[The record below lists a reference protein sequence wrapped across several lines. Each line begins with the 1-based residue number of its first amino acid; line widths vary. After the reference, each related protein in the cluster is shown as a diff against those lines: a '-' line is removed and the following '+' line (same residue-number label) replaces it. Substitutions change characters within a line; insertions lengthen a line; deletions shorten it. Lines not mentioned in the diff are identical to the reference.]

1 VNKLVAKKAFLLLV
15 LACAMLVT
23 VEPIYAKKKKNT
35 KTTKKE
41 SPYEK
46 IFKGKKDEV
55 KKGVITLHKI
65 EGKILFEFPLTLQNR
80 EMLLGSTVSEIS
92 DNGNALVGQKIKK
105 PLHIKFALRDS
116 VMEMRE
122 VSNFA
127 RRPIF
132 STSKDESIK
141 QAMKKGIGEPVME
154 GFKVM
159 AYNADSTAVVFDMTD
174 FLVSDNKRMAIFDP
188 YGKKTMFGACVRRA
202 TFKKELSYVDQ
213 IKSFDDNISVTS
225 SLSYLQDLLYMG
237 IVAIAYQEPVTVK
250 VNRSFVLLP
259 ETPEMM
265 PRMADPRIGYFTSNK
280 EEIADDYDGVK
291 MNTYANKW
299 NVYPKDVE
307 AYKRGELVEPT
318 QPILFYIDDAFPE
331 EWKKGIH
338 EGVLVWNKAFERI
351 GFKNVMQVK
360 DFPKDDPEFD
370 PANIKYN
377 CINYAPIGIVN
388 AMGPSWIDPRNSQI
402 INASVFVY
410 HDVIQLVND
419 MRFVQTAQVDPRVRT
434 PKLPQDVLD
443 ESLRYIISHEVRALS
458 GIDAQYGI
466 FFCLCNRIVS

>member
-1 VNKLVAKKAFLLLV
+1 MKSIIKIILIVNKLVAKKVFLLLV

-141 QAMKKGIGEPVME
+141 QAMKKGVGEPVME

-174 FLVSDNKRMAIFDP
+174 FLVSDNKRRLFLTLM
-188 YGKKTMFGACVRRA
+188 VRRQCLVLVCA
-202 TFKKELSYVDQ
+202 GQLSKK
-213 IKSFDDNISVTS
+213 S
-225 SLSYLQDLLYMG
+225 SLMS
-237 IVAIAYQEPVTVK
+237 I
-250 VNRSFVLLP
+250 R
-259 ETPEMM
+259 
-265 PRMADPRIGYFTSNK
+265 
-280 EEIADDYDGVK
+280 
-291 MNTYANKW
+291 
-299 NVYPKDVE
+299 
-307 AYKRGELVEPT
+307 
-318 QPILFYIDDAFPE
+318 
-331 EWKKGIH
+331 
-338 EGVLVWNKAFERI
+338 
-351 GFKNVMQVK
+351 
-360 DFPKDDPEFD
+360 
-370 PANIKYN
+370 
-377 CINYAPIGIVN
+377 
-388 AMGPSWIDPRNSQI
+388 
-402 INASVFVY
+402 
-410 HDVIQLVND
+410 
-419 MRFVQTAQVDPRVRT
+419 
-434 PKLPQDVLD
+434 
-443 ESLRYIISHEVRALS
+443 
-458 GIDAQYGI
+458 
-466 FFCLCNRIVS
+466 